1 VAGKQASSDKQ
12 EVRKRQ
18 VFYIPGYDPMLPRRY
33 RELYRSEGAL
43 QAEISGYSLDL
54 KGNPKGDTYS
64 WSVRST
70 INEQKTDT
78 EFAFLLWSD
87 IVQSS
92 MDRSIPATFLLLARV
107 VWIYLRTGALRRLT
121 RLRKGPVIAALY
133 PVFMLSLQVLLAIGL
148 GLIVGT
154 AINAFAPFWL
164 AIGAGLAA
172 LGWLM
177 VWFRRLDNKFFA
189 YYLLHDYAFSA
200 QYYGANP
207 PELQARMQEFG
218 ERIFQALKSDVDE
231 VLVVGHS
238 SGAHLG
244 VSVLAE
250 LLRRHDLDP
259 KGPKL
264 GFLTL
269 GHVVPMVSF
278 LPKAD
283 QLRADLNY
291 LCQQDRLS
299 WVDVTAPG
307 DGCTFALCDPVG
319 VSGVAPETGQI
330 WPLVFSAAFT
340 QSLSPEFYDTIKR
353 RYFRLHFQYLCAFD
367 RPLDYDY
374 FQITAGPVT
383 LASRFQGRAPSPSV
397 IATAHSPHTGMAKS

>member
-1 VAGKQASSDKQ
+1 VAGKQAKSYKQ
-12 EVRKRQ
+12 EVRRRQ

-43 QAEISGYSLDL
+43 QADISGYQLDL
-54 KGNPKGDTYS
+54 KGNPKGDNYS
-64 WSVRST
+64 WSVLST
-70 INEQKTDT
+70 IDGQETDSRF
-78 EFAFLLWSD
+78 EFLLWSD

-92 MDRSIPATFLLLARV
+92 MDRSIPATFILLARV
-107 VWIYLRTGALRRLT
+107 VWIYVRTGALRRLT

-133 PVFMLSLQVLLAIGL
+133 PVFMLSLQLLLAIGL
-148 GLIVGT
+148 GVIVT
-154 AINAFAPFWL
+154 STVNAFAPIWL
-164 AIGAGLAA
+164 AIPAGLSA

-177 VWFRRLDNKFFA
+177 IWFRRRDNKFFA

-200 QYYGANP
+200 QYYGSNP
-207 PELQARMQEFG
+207 PELQARMREFG
-218 ERIFQALKSDVDE
+218 EQIFKALQSDVDE

-244 VSVLAE
+244 VSVLAD
-250 LLRRHDLDP
+250 LLRHHDVTG

-264 GFLTL
+264 AFLTL

-291 LCQQDRLS
+291 LCQQDRLT

-319 VSGVAPETGQI
+319 VSGVAPENGQI

-340 QSLSPEFYDTIKR
+340 QSLSPEFYSSIKR

-374 FQITAGPVT
+374 FQITAGPLT
-383 LASRFQGRAPSPSV
+383 LGSRFQGRAASPSV
-397 IATAHSPHTGMAKS
+397 IATAHSPHTGMAQS